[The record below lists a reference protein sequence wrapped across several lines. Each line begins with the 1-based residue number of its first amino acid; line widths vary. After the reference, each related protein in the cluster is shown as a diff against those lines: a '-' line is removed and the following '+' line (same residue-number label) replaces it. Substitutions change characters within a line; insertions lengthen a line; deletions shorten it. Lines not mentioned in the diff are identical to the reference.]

1 MSGNFV
7 CAVTLFLS
15 GRRKLSNFAK
25 NHEARVMKR
34 NIGIKVARI
43 LLISLAVILAGC
55 ISVLQ
60 NLTMSELWKVLLV
73 SSAVALPLALIFV
86 RRDKRLVPFSNVPMR
101 FVVWFLFMV
110 PVLAGTFYLVN
121 YLGADKDNAS
131 DMPAVVESKYYEI
144 RHRSRRVGRRYVSNG
159 EPYNVYYADL
169 RLADGHHA
177 KMRLTG
183 AQISSVRAGE
193 EINVKIASGML
204 GIPVIIKN

>member
-1 MSGNFV
+1 M
-7 CAVTLFLS
+7 
-15 GRRKLSNFAK
+15 

-60 NLTMSELWKVLLV
+60 NLTMSELWKILLV
-73 SSAVALPLALIFV
+73 SSAVAMPLVLILV
-86 RRDKRLVPFSNVPMR
+86 RWDKRLVSFSNVPLR

-110 PVLAGTFYLVN
+110 PVLSGTFYLVN

-131 DMPAVVESKYYEI
+131 DMPAIVESKYYEI

-159 EPYNVYYADL
+159 ETYNVYYADL
-169 RLADGHHA
+169 RLADGHRA

-204 GIPVIIKN
+204 GIPVIIMN

>member
-7 CAVTLFLS
+7 CADTLFLS

-86 RRDKRLVPFSNVPMR
+86 RRDKRLVPFSNVPLR

-204 GIPVIIKN
+204 GIPVIIMN

>member
-1 MSGNFV
+1 
-7 CAVTLFLS
+7 
-15 GRRKLSNFAK
+15 
-25 NHEARVMKR
+25 MKR

-60 NLTMSELWKVLLV
+60 NLTMSELWKILLV
-73 SSAVALPLALIFV
+73 SSAVAMPLVLILV
-86 RRDKRLVPFSNVPMR
+86 RWDKRLVSFSNVQLR

-110 PVLAGTFYLVN
+110 PVLSGTFYLVN

-131 DMPAVVESKYYEI
+131 DMPAKVESKYYEI

-159 EPYNVYYADL
+159 ETYNVYYADL
-169 RLADGHHA
+169 RLADGHRA

-183 AQISSVRAGE
+183 TQISSVRAGE
-193 EINVKIASGML
+193 EINVKIAFGML
-204 GIPVIIKN
+204 GIPVIIMN